1 MATKITPELKFQ
13 AYQQAE
19 GRLVN
24 QYYEDKAEDKK
35 YPTQSKIASEAKKIV
50 AFLIAADEDKE

>member
-24 QYYEDKAEDKK
+24 QYYEDKSEDKK

-50 AFLIAADEDKE
+50 AFLTEE